1 MLSFMKD
8 GQNASN
14 ADKRENP
21 VATENTSDQPP
32 VEEQDFLKTAEHGKN
47 LKQSTIT
54 LAILFTI
61 GALCLWLMIKKVAP
75 QSADAA
81 VGAEEAKI
89 EDVLRKLK
97 DAQLEMN
104 DKMNDVGRF
113 YQFSEVEQIGVSE
126 LKKNPFEHETEIDF
140 ESLDLG
146 RELIARDEV
155 LRGVKGLQLI
165 SIMGSSQGGCC
176 MINGKLL
183 YKGDT
188 IDGFTITKI
197 DPRFVV
203 LESKGIPVTL
213 KMSE

>member
-1 MLSFMKD
+1 MKD
-8 GQNASN
+8 GQNDSN
-14 ADKRENP
+14 GDSGKNQAA
-21 VATENTSDQPP
+21 VENTSNQPTA
-32 VEEQDFLKTAEHGKN
+32 EDQDFLKTAEHGKN

-61 GALCLWLMIKKVAP
+61 GALCLWLMIKKVTP

-140 ESLDLG
+140 ESIDF
-146 RELIARDEV
+146 REGMTRDEV
-155 LRGVKGLQLI
+155 LRGLQELQLE
-165 SIMGSSQGGCC
+165 SSMPSSQGGCC
-176 MINGKLL
+176 MINGKFL

-188 IDGFTITKI
+188 INGYTVTEIGA
-197 DPRFVV
+197 RFVV

>member
-8 GQNASN
+8 GQNDAN
-14 ADKRENP
+14 AEKGANPAAMEN
-21 VATENTSDQPP
+21 ASDQPP
-32 VEEQDFLKTAEHGKN
+32 VEEQEFLKTAEHGKN

-54 LAILFTI
+54 LAILFTV

-97 DAQLEMN
+97 DAQLEMS

-126 LKKNPFEHETEIDF
+126 LKKNPFAHETEIDF
-140 ESLDLG
+140 ETIDQ
-146 RELIARDEV
+146 EMVRDEAR
-155 LRGVKGLQLI
+155 RGAEGLQLM
-165 SIMGSSQGGCC
+165 SIMGSDQGGCC

-183 YKGDT
+183 YKGDAINGYT
-188 IDGFTITKI
+188 VMKIEPRRVILEKKGVSITK
-197 DPRFVV
+197 
-203 LESKGIPVTL
+203 

>member
-8 GQNASN
+8 GQNDAN
-14 ADKRENP
+14 ADKGANP
-21 VATENTSDQPP
+21 VAMENASDQPP
-32 VEEQDFLKTAEHGKN
+32 VEEQEFLKTAEHGKN

-54 LAILFTI
+54 LAILFTV

-140 ESLDLG
+140 ESIDF
-146 RELIARDEV
+146 REGMTRDEV
-155 LRGVKGLQLI
+155 LRGLQELQLE
-165 SIMGSSQGGCC
+165 SSMPSSQGGCC

-183 YKGDT
+183 YKGDAINGYT
-188 IDGFTITKI
+188 VMKIEPRRVILEKKGVSITK
-197 DPRFVV
+197 
-203 LESKGIPVTL
+203 